1 MNLLFDSCWRAA
13 AYCLRPRVIFLS
25 LLPLALVIGLTVGLG
40 YFFWDAALDQV
51 RLVLDSSTFAANGWA
66 WLDRM
71 GLGRIKMVF
80 APLVIVI
87 TVTPLIIIVSLL
99 VVALLMTPVLVR
111 LVALRRF
118 PMLEQRNSTSFLHS
132 VGWALGSSLLALLA
146 LVISIPL
153 WFVPPLVLVLP
164 PLIWGWLTYR
174 VMAFDALATHA
185 TADERHNI
193 LVAHRL
199 PLLGMG
205 LVAGYLGAAPSL
217 LWATGALSVPWFVYI
232 APLAIW
238 IYMLIFAFSS
248 LWFTHYCL
256 GALHALRARQNR
268 VANKDMRSLTKDSF
282 ETLEP

>member
-1 MNLLFDSCWRAA
+1 
-13 AYCLRPRVIFLS
+13 
-25 LLPLALVIGLTVGLG
+25 
-40 YFFWDAALDQV
+40 
-51 RLVLDSSTFAANGWA
+51 
-66 WLDRM
+66 
-71 GLGRIKMVF
+71 MVF

-111 LVALRRF
+111 LVALLDSQCLNSATAHRF
-118 PMLEQRNSTSFLHS
+118 CTAWVGRSGLHFWRCWHWSFLFHC
-132 VGWALGSSLLALLA
+132 GLFPA
-146 LVISIPL
+146 
-153 WFVPPLVLVLP
+153 LVLVLP

-193 LVAHRL
+193 LVEHRL

-238 IYMLIFAFSS
+238 IYVDIRFLVAVVHALLFGCF
-248 LWFTHYCL
+248 
-256 GALHALRARQNR
+256 LHALRARQNR